1 MPKVVMLIH
10 EENGRYGASFP
21 DFPGCTAVAED
32 PDRLI
37 DKAVEVLAWHV
48 AGMVEDGVEVRRPR
62 SLGEL
67 WQDPDFR
74 TDRADAAYATQVDL
88 DLPGKTVR
96 INITAEESALDRI
109 DQAAKAAGESRSA
122 YLIKAALER
131 ARRRLSP
138 PSPVKEKRHSPGARR
153 KGSATRASSR
163 RPQP

>member
-1 MPKVVMLIH
+1 MLIH
-10 EENGRYGASFP
+10 EEKGRYGASFP
-21 DFPGCTAVAED
+21 DFPGCTTVAED

-37 DKAVEVLAWHV
+37 DKAAEVLAWHV
-48 AGMVEDGVEVRRPR
+48 AGMIEDGVEVPRPR

-67 WQDPDFR
+67 WADPDFR
-74 TDRADAAYATQVDL
+74 TDREDAAYATQVEL
-88 DLPGKTVR
+88 DLPGRTVR
-96 INITAEESALDRI
+96 INITAEESALERI
-109 DQAAKAAGESRSA
+109 DQAAKAVGESRSA

-138 PSPVKEKRHSPGARR
+138 VPPVKEKRHSPGASR